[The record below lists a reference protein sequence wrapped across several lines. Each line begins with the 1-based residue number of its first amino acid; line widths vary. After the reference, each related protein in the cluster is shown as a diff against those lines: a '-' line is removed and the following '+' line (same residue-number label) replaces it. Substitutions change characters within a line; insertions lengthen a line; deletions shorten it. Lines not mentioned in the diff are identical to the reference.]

1 MADIP
6 FFSFKEAPKS
16 LKKSWVKAIG
26 ATIDSGVFIN
36 GPDVTTFE
44 NQFAQKINSKFAIGT
59 SNGFDGL
66 VVALQALGIGAGSKV
81 AVPAHTFIATW
92 TAVLAVGAT
101 PVGVDVNKFGLLDI
115 DAFRSIAPDV
125 DAVIPVHLHGAMVDM
140 HQLLEITG
148 ELGIQVIED
157 ASQAHLGKD
166 ATGYAGTRSDVGV
179 FSLYPTKNLGALGD
193 AGVITTQD
201 PELNSKIRSL
211 INYGSEVHNK
221 YEYER
226 IGSNKRLD
234 EIQASVLLVNLEK
247 LEVWN
252 NRRIQ
257 LAKIYFDQLQEL
269 PIEFMHKDINSIFHH
284 FCIQLDNRDLLRA
297 KLKAAGV
304 GTEIHY
310 PRTAAHQISKLQG
323 TKKGEFPFAEK
334 ISSKIVSLPMS
345 PWHTEKQ
352 IYKVAELIKGIL

>member
-1 MADIP
+1 MSEIP
-6 FFSFKEAPKS
+6 FFSFKEAPKG
-16 LKKSWVKAIG
+16 LKKTWAKAIG
-26 ATIDSGVFIN
+26 TTINSGVFIN
-36 GPDVTTFE
+36 GPAVATFE
-44 NQFAQKINSKFAIGT
+44 KHFAQKINSKFAIGT

-66 VVALQALGIGAGSKV
+66 VVALQALGIGAGTKV

-92 TAVLAVGAT
+92 TAVLAVGAS
-101 PVGVDVNKFGLLDI
+101 PVGVDVDRSGLMDI
-115 DAFRSIAPDV
+115 SAFRSIAQDV

-140 HQLLEITG
+140 RQIQEIARKF
-148 ELGIQVIED
+148 GIKVIED

-166 ATGYAGTRSDVGV
+166 ANGYAGTQSDVGV

-201 PELNSKIRSL
+201 PELNSTIRSL
-211 INYGSEVHNK
+211 INYGSEINNK

-234 EIQASVLLVNLEK
+234 ELQACVLLVNLEK
-247 LEVWN
+247 LEAWN
-252 NRRIQ
+252 SQRIR
-257 LAKIYFDQLQEL
+257 LANIYFDQMQGL
-269 PIEFMHKDINSIFHH
+269 PIEFMHKGISSIFHH

-297 KLKAAGV
+297 KLKEAGV

-310 PRTAAHQISKLQG
+310 PRTAAHQISTLQG
-323 TKKGEFPFAEK
+323 TKKGEFPAAER
-334 ISSKIVSLPMS
+334 ISSQILSLPMS

-352 IYKVAELIKGIL
+352 IYKVSELIKRIL

>member
-1 MADIP
+1 MTDIP
-6 FFSFKEAPKS
+6 FFSFNAAPKS
-16 LKKSWVKAIG
+16 LKKSWVKAIR

-36 GPDVTTFE
+36 GPDVTAFE
-44 NQFAQKINSKFAIGT
+44 NEFARKINSNFAIGT

-66 VVALQALGIGAGSKV
+66 VVALRALGIGAGSKV

-92 TAVLAVGAT
+92 TAVLAAGAT
-101 PVGVDVNKFGLLDI
+101 PVGIDVNNFGLMDVNALRRV
-115 DAFRSIAPDV
+115 ASDV

-140 HQLLEITG
+140 RRLQEIAR
-148 ELGIQVIED
+148 EFGIKVIED

-166 ATGYAGTRSDVGV
+166 AYGYAGTQSDIGV

-201 PELNSKIRSL
+201 PELDSTIRSL
-211 INYGSEVHNK
+211 INYGSEVNNK

-234 EIQASVLLVNLEK
+234 EIQASVLLLNLEK
-247 LEVWN
+247 LEEWN
-252 NRRIQ
+252 TRRIE
-257 LAKIYFDQLQEL
+257 LANTYFDQLDGL
-269 PIEFMHKDINSIFHH
+269 PVEFMHKGVDSIFHH
-284 FCIQLDNRDLLRA
+284 FCIRVDNRDLVRT
-297 KLKAAGV
+297 KLKEAGV

-310 PRTAAHQISKLQG
+310 PKTAAHQISKLQG
-323 TKKGEFPFAEK
+323 TRMGEFPNAVK
-334 ISSKIVSLPMS
+334 ISSQILSLPMS

-352 IYKVAELIKGIL
+352 VYKVTESIKSIL